1 MRQAVILAVVGALS
15 VAGALG
21 RDLPDDVV
29 REPHRADG
37 EDAALPDRYGQTRA
51 VKEVWVTA
59 DNQILVELAPDEAN
73 RPNLFDLNGRSVVFT
88 PDGRGRYSRQVR
100 ALEWEEE
107 IGEEVEYQSGAVIL
121 LEGFDFP
128 FAGQRWDSF
137 HLGPPG
143 APGVLTF
150 GGPFTYTRPHVSG
163 KMKNI
168 ADEFISGP
176 TISAL
181 YKPYR
186 YGTTHV
192 ARRTDRIVVTCV
204 YEDSS
209 TWVHGVIPEKP
220 ARSQTI
226 LGADGSIRF
235 SYIDVLL
242 EDGITGLF
250 QEVGPVSGVDLSQ
263 SQSRVSNLHQEVFHS
278 RIISNPKLSDVV
290 CHLMRTLGD
299 EFDLFVHHSES
310 RVDKLGF
317 RSTTWG
323 GGGLAKLDGCTQGRF
338 KGSWTHPV
346 WMKSRV
352 LFDATPFWESDDG
365 FDYGLWLFAH
375 EFGHHWLAYFSYD
388 KSGQLKPLMYPFSEG
403 GCSCH
408 WRRELHT
415 PAPFPWGEGVFG
427 PSSIMD
433 GKFWVDHGN
442 GRFSGHGN
450 NSQGGFSW
458 LDLYAMG
465 LADAEEVPDMFILRN
480 LQFDPDS
487 SEDGIYT
494 ADKEIISIDQIV
506 ATPGLPVPS
515 NPDSQTVF
523 NAGFVYLLEPGQTPS
538 GDMLALHARH
548 KDRVPGYWSR
558 ITGGRSRITTV
569 IPRIAGNRP
578 PGSLGTIPAHTLTE
592 EGTVL
597 EVNMAGY
604 FSDPDG
610 DPLIY
615 QAASSEDDVV
625 QAGMSGTIVTIRPGT
640 AGTAIVTVTAKDG
653 RGGLAYQTIE
663 ISVEAEPNANPSDF
677 TFVPVILNAAG
688 RSTAFF
694 TSELTLTH
702 RGRHRAILDYT
713 YTAHTGGGS
722 GTVRDY
728 LEPGQQLIVPDAI
741 EFLRERGAP
750 IPGDG
755 KRIGTLRVAFQ
766 RINPSDLG
774 VTVRTTTAVPEG
786 RAGLAYP
793 GIPAGAGFDGPVY
806 LCGLRQNE
814 QDRSNVAFQ
823 HMGTPNDGP
832 VTLRTTV
839 FSGDPEISRGHVL
852 EDRMLVPGGFYQY
865 NSILDEA
872 GFGNGYVRVERVEGT
887 AQFYAYGV
895 INDQANSDGSFVFPV
910 PESSLA
916 GTLRHTLPVIV
927 ETGEFASELTV
938 TNFSEEPRTLDL
950 AFVADRIRTPDET
963 ARFSLTIE
971 AGQQRIIPD
980 VIDTEMRRN
989 GVEGIRPSKGG
1000 LAGALFARAA
1010 SGDMSG
1016 IVIGARTGSPDGRGG
1031 QYGLFYNA
1039 VPDGAAFTGSAWI
1052 YGLQQN
1058 QENRTNLA
1066 LVNTGEVDDSR
1077 STFAIRI
1084 YDQNGSRQRKTVFEH
1099 VEARRWIQINSI
1111 LANHAPGI
1119 TQAYVWIDQFIGN
1132 NPFLAYGVV
1141 NDGSA
1146 PGERSGDGAYLPAR
1160 K

>member
-1 MRQAVILAVVGALS
+1 M
-15 VAGALG
+15 AGALG

-29 REPHRADG
+29 REPHRVVG
-37 EDAALPDRYGQTRA
+37 EDAALPDRYGQTSA
-51 VKEVWVTA
+51 VKEIWVTA

-88 PDGRGRYSRQVR
+88 PDGAGRYSRQVR

-107 IGEEVEYQSGAVIL
+107 IGEEVQKSYVSRTVTLL
-121 LEGFDFP
+121 LESFDFP

-143 APGVLTF
+143 VLTF
-150 GGPFTYTRPHVSG
+150 GGPFTYRLPHSFLGVT
-163 KMKNI
+163 NI
-168 ADEFISGP
+168 ADEFLSGP

-186 YGTTHV
+186 GGTTHV
-192 ARRTDRIVVTCV
+192 ARRTDRIVVTWINT
-204 YEDSS
+204 DTF
-209 TWVHGVIPEKP
+209 TWVHGVEPEKP
-220 ARSQTI
+220 ARFQTI

-235 SYIDVLL
+235 NYIDVPYQ
-242 EDGITGLF
+242 DGITGLF
-250 QEVGPVSGVDLSQ
+250 QEEGPVSGVDLSQ
-263 SQSRVSNLHQEVFHS
+263 SQSRVSNLHHEVFHF
-278 RIISNPKLSDVV
+278 RIHTYSKFREVY

-299 EFDLFVHHSES
+299 EFDLFVYHSES
-310 RVDKLGF
+310 RVDYLF
-317 RSTTWG
+317 SSTTWG
-323 GGGLAKLDGCTQGRF
+323 GGGLAKHEGCTQGRF

-346 WMKSRV
+346 WIKSRSV
-352 LFDATPFWESDDG
+352 FKATPFWEDDDG
-365 FDYGLWLFAH
+365 FDDGLWLFAH
-375 EFGHHWLAYFSYD
+375 EFGHNWLAYFSYD
-388 KSGQLKPLMYPFSEG
+388 KSGQRKPLMYPFSEG
-403 GCSCH
+403 GCACH
-408 WRRELHT
+408 WRTELHT

-480 LQFDPDS
+480 LQRNNDPDT
-487 SEDGIYT
+487 DGHYT
-494 ADKEIISIDQIV
+494 GDKEIISIDQIV
-506 ATPGLPVPS
+506 ATPGLPVPWG
-515 NPDSQTVF
+515 PGGPGTAHSQKVF

-538 GDMLALHARH
+538 GDMLALHARY
-548 KDRVPGYWSR
+548 KSKVPGYWAH

-569 IPRIAGNRP
+569 IPGTAGNRP
-578 PGSLGTIPAHTLTE
+578 PTAVGTIPAQTLTE
-592 EGTVL
+592 HGTVWR
-597 EVNMAGY
+597 VNLTGY

-610 DPLIY
+610 DPLTY
-615 QAASSEDDVV
+615 QAGSSDADVV
-625 QAGMSGTIVTIRPGT
+625 AARISGSTVTIQPGT

-653 RGGLAYQTIE
+653 RGGLAYLAIE
-663 ISVEAEPNANPSDF
+663 ISVEAEPDANPSDF
-677 TFVPVILNAAG
+677 TFVPVILDAAG
-688 RSTAFF
+688 RSKAFF

-702 RGRHRAILDYT
+702 RGRHRRAILDYT
-713 YTAHTGGGS
+713 YSAHTGGGS

-728 LEPGQQLIVPDAI
+728 LEPGQQLIIPNAI

-793 GIPAGAGFDGPVY
+793 GVPAGAGFDDAVY

-895 INDQANSDGSFVFPV
+895 INDQGNSDGSFVFPV
-910 PESSLA
+910 RESSLA

-927 ETGEFASELTV
+927 ETGEFATELTV
-938 TNFSEEPRTLDL
+938 TNFSQEPRTLDL
-950 AFVADRIRTPDET
+950 AFVADRIQTPDET
-963 ARFSLTIE
+963 ARFSLTLE

-980 VIDTEMRRN
+980 VIDTELRLN

-1058 QENRTNLA
+1058 EENRTNLA

-1077 STFAIRI
+1077 STFAIYI
-1084 YDQNGSRQRKTVFEH
+1084 YDENGTRQRNAVFEH
-1099 VEARRWIQINSI
+1099 VEARRWLQINSI
-1111 LANHAPGI
+1111 LANHTPGI
-1119 TQAYVWIDQFIGN
+1119 TQAYVRIKQFIGN

-1141 NDGSA
+1141 NDGGA